1 MPGTRHVPATILGD
15 YSRWAQPPPGG
26 DELVATELLLSCSS
40 CGGHSSPAGEVTAQT
55 SKQGLCKA
63 EPFAHGDTAKKRLG
77 SEPPAAKF
85 CPSPTLV
92 PLRKIPVCG
101 SFRVKCAASPYITG
115 RAGSY
120 VLEMPVKQWAR
131 VRTPE

>member
-1 MPGTRHVPATILGD
+1 MATG
-15 YSRWAQPPPGG
+15 
-26 DELVATELLLSCSS
+26 LLLSGSI
-40 CGGHSSPAGEVTAQT
+40 CGGHSSPAGEVTAPT
-55 SKQGLCKA
+55 SKQGLCEA
-63 EPFAHGDTAKKRLG
+63 EPFAQGNTTQKCLG
-77 SEPPAAKF
+77 PEPPAAKF
-85 CPSPTLV
+85 CPGLMLV

-115 RAGSY
+115 WAGSY